1 MSKLTDPYTPCGS
14 IPFTLCKLKLK
25 EIFGSWGEVRV
36 FNPPVVMPGCSL
48 KSWRDL
54 KSSCYLGPNPRN
66 FDLIIQVERKILK
79 TIVYFNSTVYLLSV
93 LSLLS
98 SCPSHKTCQSLI
110 AKDQHQHPQTVNVQ
124 GTYQGTKGSL
134 RRAGCP
140 GFGKLEEVTEWSS
153 QGRDLRLAGP
163 GLLRTRVWAVSA
175 GPLCLWSYSGT
186 RRSKQAVAKGAHA

>member
-98 SCPSHKTCQSLI
+98 SCPSHKTCQ
-110 AKDQHQHPQTVNVQ
+110 
-124 GTYQGTKGSL
+124 
-134 RRAGCP
+134 
-140 GFGKLEEVTEWSS
+140 
-153 QGRDLRLAGP
+153 
-163 GLLRTRVWAVSA
+163 RTNTNTLKQSMYREPTREPRGASA
-175 GPLCLWSYSGT
+175 GQGALDLGSWRRWQSGPLREGTWDLQDQACSGHV
-186 RRSKQAVAKGAHA
+186 SGQFLLDHFASDLILEHADLNKL